1 MIGQIFD
8 GGSFKVLA
16 LFALSPGSRFRRK
29 EIKDMT
35 RMNNAPLD
43 NALSKLASSGVIKSE
58 NGFYS
63 LNLESGYREPLM
75 KLVSSQHAELKNLP
89 LNVYL
94 LLADA
99 VAALSTVKGLEA
111 WLFGSY
117 SKLIYTEKSDVDVAL
132 LVPSPD
138 EFKHKERVKNILRKL
153 EKHYGKKIEA
163 HFFDTRAF
171 YRNKKDPLVNG
182 ILKDGVRIL

>member
-1 MIGQIFD
+1 MISQIFD
-8 GGSFKVLA
+8 GGSFRVLA
-16 LFALSPGSRFRRK
+16 LFAISPGSRFRRK
-29 EIKDMT
+29 EIKDRT

-43 NALSKLASSGVIKSE
+43 NALSKLVSSGVIKSE
-58 NGFYS
+58 NGFYYS
-63 LNLESGYREPLM
+63 LNMESVYLEPLM
-75 KLVSSQHAELKNLP
+75 KLISSQHTELKKLP
-89 LNVYL
+89 LSVYL

-99 VAALSTVKGLEA
+99 VAALSTVKRPEA

-117 SKLIYTEKSDVDVAL
+117 SKLVYTEKSDVDIAL
-132 LVPSPD
+132 LVPP
-138 EFKHKERVKNILRKL
+138 EFKHKERIKNILRKL

-163 HFFDTRAF
+163 HFFDAHAF

>member
-16 LFALSPGSRFRRK
+16 LFALSPGSRFKRG
-29 EIKDMT
+29 EIKKRT
-35 RMNNAPLD
+35 RMHNVPLD
-43 NALSKLASSGVIKSE
+43 NALSKLTGSGVVKSE
-58 NGFYS
+58 SGFYS
-63 LNLESGYREPLM
+63 LNMESGYQEQLM
-75 KLVSSQHAELKNLP
+75 KIVSSQHKELKNLP
-89 LNVYL
+89 LDVYL

-99 VAALSTVKGLEA
+99 VAALSTIRGGIEA

-117 SKLIYTEKSDVDVAL
+117 SKLIYTEKSDVDMAL
-132 LVPSPD
+132 LVPS
-138 EFKHKERVKNILRKL
+138 EFKYKERVKNILRKL

-163 HFFDTRAF
+163 HFFDAPAF
-171 YRNKKDPLVNG
+171 YRNKKDPLVKE